1 MAKDVRKEQ
10 LVLLKFERKLAGL
23 AAFLAGSAASAASA
37 ADTLNGEATIKGYDD
52 IRAALVHLADV
63 TSQAHASMQS
73 SVTEIGARA
82 LEVGGGQPKVAASEV
97 VRSLLGLG

>member
-1 MAKDVRKEQ
+1 MTKDVRKEQ

-23 AAFLAGSAASAASA
+23 AAFLAASAASAASA
-37 ADTLNGEATIKGYDD
+37 ADKLNGEATTKGYDE

-63 TSQAHASMQS
+63 TSQAHATMQS
-73 SVTEIGARA
+73 SVSEIGARA